1 MKKISLAILALT
13 TSAVMAEQVGKPA
26 QGFYLGVS
34 GGLGATQGKAKV
46 GSVGSD
52 SAFTFS
58 KEAKYSANG
67 FMAGLIAGYNRQLN
81 NFVLGLD
88 LYGGAD
94 TTKEDVFNT
103 IPSAN
108 GNLFGYYAKLSLKK
122 KAYFGFAPRA
132 GFMVTPSTLLYVK
145 VGAEMGKWEYTI
157 TPDAEQINSWTTT
170 TTLTAAMKTASSK
183 TVTASSSKLRLAP
196 GLGLEIYKGKMLFRM
211 EYTYLAGPTI
221 KASQDYSAWR
231 AEEGNGVL
239 ATSMNHEVK
248 INQHQI
254 KLGVAYKF

>member
-26 QGFYLGVS
+26 QGFYLGAS
-34 GGLGATQGKAKV
+34 GGLGATQGKSKV

-52 SAFTFS
+52 PAFTFS

-67 FMAGLIAGYNRQLN
+67 FMAGLIAGYNRQFN

-103 IPSAN
+103 IPSSD

-157 TPDAEQINSWTTT
+157 TPDAAQINAFTTA
-170 TTLTAAMKTASSK
+170 TAVQKAASAK
-183 TVTASSSKLRLAP
+183 TVTTSSSKLRLAP
-196 GLGLEIYKGKMLFRM
+196 GLGLEMYKGKMLFRM

-231 AEEGNGVL
+231 TEETNDVL
-239 ATSMNHEVK
+239 ATFMNHEAK
-248 INQHQI
+248 ITQHQI

>member
-13 TSAVMAEQVGKPA
+13 SSAVMAEQVGKPA

-34 GGLGATQGKAKV
+34 GGLGATQGKSKV
-46 GSVGSD
+46 GSVGAD
-52 SAFTFS
+52 AAYAFS

-67 FMAGLIAGYNRQLN
+67 FMGGLIAGYNRQFN

-103 IPSAN
+103 IPSGN
-108 GNLFGYYAKLSLKK
+108 GNMSGYYAKVSLKK

-157 TPDAEQINSWTTT
+157 TPDAAQINTFT
-170 TTLTAAMKTASSK
+170 TASVAEKAASAK
-183 TVTASSSKLRLAP
+183 TVTTSSSKLRLAP
-196 GLGLEIYKGKMLFRM
+196 GVGLEIYKGKMLFRM

-221 KASQDYSAWR
+221 KASQDYNAWR
-231 AEEGNGVL
+231 TEEGNSAL